1 MTGDGGRIPPMRASD
16 AERDAV
22 VAALGEHFQAGRLT
36 SEELDDRMGRA
47 LAARTL
53 PELADLT
60 ADLPSSGL
68 PSQGPQS
75 SGLSSS
81 GLGMPAPTVLS
92 RRPGSPLRQVVVPA
106 VAVILLV
113 LLVLKLVAFHDA
125 LGAWVVIPA
134 AVLIARRVARRGNS
148 RRRL

>member
-1 MTGDGGRIPPMRASD
+1 MTEDGGRIPPMRASD

-36 SEELDDRMGRA
+36 SDELDDRMGKA

-68 PSQGPQS
+68 PSHIQQ
-75 SGLSSS
+75 SS
-81 GLGMPAPTVLS
+81 GLGMPPPTVLA

-134 AVLIARRVARRGNS
+134 AVLIARRVARRGRS
-148 RRRL
+148 RRW

>member
-1 MTGDGGRIPPMRASD
+1 MTEDGGRIPPMRASD

-36 SEELDDRMGRA
+36 SEELDDRMGKA

-53 PELADLT
+53 PELAALT

-68 PSQGPQS
+68 
-75 SGLSSS
+75 SSS
-81 GLGMPAPTVLS
+81 GLGVPPPTVLS
-92 RRPGSPLRQVVVPA
+92 RRPGSPLRQVIVPA

-134 AVLIARRVARRGNS
+134 AVLIARRVARRGRS
-148 RRRL
+148 RRW

>member
-1 MTGDGGRIPPMRASD
+1 MTEDGGRLPPMRASD

-36 SEELDDRMGRA
+36 AEELDERTGKA

-53 PELADLT
+53 PELEDLT
-60 ADLPSSGL
+60 ADLPSTGV
-68 PSQGPQS
+68 
-75 SGLSSS
+75 
-81 GLGMPAPTVLS
+81 GMPPPTVLS

-106 VAVILLV
+106 AVVILMV

-134 AVLIARRVARRGNS
+134 AVLIARRVGRRGSS